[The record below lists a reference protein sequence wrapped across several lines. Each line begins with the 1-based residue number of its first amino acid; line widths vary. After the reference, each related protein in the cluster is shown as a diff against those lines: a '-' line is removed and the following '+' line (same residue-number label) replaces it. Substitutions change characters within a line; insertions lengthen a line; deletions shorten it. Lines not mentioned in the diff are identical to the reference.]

1 MPTKAKKITKAHL
14 AEEPKTFI
22 EKVQEILASDFSMIF
37 LSTILPMTLLTLF
50 MLSGQYQ

>member
-22 EKVQEILASDFSMIF
+22 EKFQEILASGPSVIF
-37 LSTILPMTLLTLF
+37 LSTILPMTLLFFF